1 MLRSDSSFQLA
12 LTRWLADHASEPS
25 SVHIVDLD
33 GHRCVIKLRKPR
45 LTETLIYRV
54 RVVRAWLLSCLCWL
68 ALGERP
74 SVRVLMRTTLDDEA
88 RKLQFFSSHGYR
100 VPKVWRHESGVLV
113 LEYVGQDLPYLIRM
127 DTPAGR
133 FVWMDRAARDLA
145 AFHRAGFVHGGAQL
159 RNLMCE
165 GEVITRIDFE
175 ENIGEA
181 LSRPLAQAYDV
192 YQMVSSMA
200 GLRGEHFGVTERQD
214 LSLRLLQTYLVTN
227 PDPSVKRALK
237 RFGRA
242 MGGVQ
247 RYLGWFLKCLPGR
260 DIRGFL
266 YVSDA
271 LRLSLS
277 DE

>member
-100 VPKVWRHESGVLV
+100 VPKV
-113 LEYVGQDLPYLIRM
+113 
-127 DTPAGR
+127 
-133 FVWMDRAARDLA
+133 
-145 AFHRAGFVHGGAQL
+145 
-159 RNLMCE
+159 
-165 GEVITRIDFE
+165 
-175 ENIGEA
+175 
-181 LSRPLAQAYDV
+181 
-192 YQMVSSMA
+192 
-200 GLRGEHFGVTERQD
+200 
-214 LSLRLLQTYLVTN
+214 
-227 PDPSVKRALK
+227 
-237 RFGRA
+237 
-242 MGGVQ
+242 
-247 RYLGWFLKCLPGR
+247 
-260 DIRGFL
+260 
-266 YVSDA
+266 
-271 LRLSLS
+271 
-277 DE
+277 